1 MLSRDLEMK
10 AGLRATRVV
19 VKNVLDPAGLPTTR
33 KSSSIDD
40 GFYPELQMQ
49 GSLNLDN
56 ELK

>member
-1 MLSRDLEMK
+1 MK

-19 VKNVLDPAGLPTTR
+19 VKNVLDPAGLPTTW